1 MNAPSRSLHT
11 TANLLAYRPEMAI
24 PKRPL
29 SDLEKV
35 EAIHI
40 AAERAIIA
48 AGRGQLRESPAGHA
62 LLNAIY
68 ALTEAQEVY
77 DLALE
82 WGSFAGVVKTEDL

>member
-11 TANLLAYRPEMAI
+11 TANLLAFRPEMAS

-35 EAIHI
+35 EAI
-40 AAERAIIA
+40 ERAIPAAILA
-48 AGRGQLRESPAGHA
+48 AGRGTLRESAAGHA

-68 ALTEAQEVY
+68 DLVEAQEVY

-82 WGSFAGVVKTEDL
+82 WGSFAGVVKTEEL